1 MICEEI
7 SQEPN
12 DIVKC
17 RGVCGGN
24 SFHIKCLPDDF
35 NPENV
40 MTTLDKWKCPD
51 CSKNE
56 NKCNLCKKSGGKLI
70 RCNMAG
76 CGRFFHAKCL
86 TLHGLWPQARL
97 TGDNTLTCPIHV
109 CHTCASDNPKDPYMK
124 YNSKL
129 VKCIR
134 CPTAYHSGDYCVAA
148 GKTYLIFWTY
158 LTH

>member
-1 MICEEI
+1 MVEYQLDDVKNVDFI
-7 SQEPN
+7 S
-12 DIVKC
+12 DSTFFSVLFFI
-17 RGVCGGN
+17 
-24 SFHIKCLPDDF
+24 SH
-35 NPENV
+35 
-40 MTTLDKWKCPD
+40 TL
-51 CSKNE
+51 
-56 NKCNLCKKSGGKLI
+56 

-76 CGRFFHAKCL
+76 CGRFFHSKCL
-86 TLHGLWPQARL
+86 TMHGLWPQARL

-148 GKTYLIFWTY
+148 GKTYLIFWTSCIRIPGRPVHAPR
-158 LTH
+158 LKIS